1 MTAPKNTPQDEAN
14 AKEFVRLEMKT
25 NSGEDPFTAN
35 GWWADFST
43 NELAEL
49 LMKSFLA
56 GRLGYVPNQTV
67 VAIAEEAKKEE
78 RERLYI
84 KLGSR
89 LSRFAHQ
96 EVADIFHPP
105 EAE

>member
-1 MTAPKNTPQDEAN
+1 MTSPKNTQQDEID
-14 AKEFVRLEMKT
+14 AKAYADKAFTNDESLEW
-25 NSGEDPFTAN
+25 DYCRR
-35 GWWADFST
+35 D
-43 NELAEL
+43 
-49 LMKSFLA
+49 FLA

-67 VAIAEEAKKEE
+67 VAIAEAAAKEE